1 MKANEVLEYALKVK
15 DSIMDTEHL
24 DAWRDFDDQ
33 KIYNLTSTGI
43 FPVLHETMRIIIDS
57 KNELEYR
64 AAQSAGRTGEKQRTA
79 AAKKFFNLRSNPN
92 TRFDGFS
99 DLSEYFDSP
108 MYGFCNGAGMVICP
122 PIIGIKKSDVDPKS
136 MWSLRD
142 NFPQNPCIKIAFD
155 TASVKAFVD
164 KTKAECKS
172 QGISWTKHE
181 SVRHMWLGN
190 EDKSKW
196 FDAEQLL
203 QICIMLGSE
212 DVEAY
217 MDEGQYTPLY
227 LKSPIGEA
235 ILLPMRHVESK

>member
-15 DSIMDTEHL
+15 DSIMDKEHL
-24 DAWRDFDDQ
+24 DDWRDFDDQ

-43 FPVLHETMRIIIDS
+43 FPVLHETMRMIMDS

-108 MYGFCNGAGMVICP
+108 MYGFCNGAAMVICP
-122 PIIGIKKSDVDPKS
+122 PIIGIKKSDADPKL

-155 TASVKAFVD
+155 VTSVKAFVD

-172 QGISWTKHE
+172 KGLSYAKNE
-181 SVRHMWLGN
+181 SCRQMWLGN
-190 EDKSKW
+190 ESKSRW
-196 FDAEQLL
+196 FDAELLL
-203 QICIMLGSE
+203 QICIMLGGE
-212 DVEAY
+212 DIDAY
-217 MDEGQYTPLY
+217 MDDGTYTPLY
-227 LKSPIGEA
+227 LQSPNGEA
-235 ILLPMRHVESK
+235 ILLPMKHEGSK